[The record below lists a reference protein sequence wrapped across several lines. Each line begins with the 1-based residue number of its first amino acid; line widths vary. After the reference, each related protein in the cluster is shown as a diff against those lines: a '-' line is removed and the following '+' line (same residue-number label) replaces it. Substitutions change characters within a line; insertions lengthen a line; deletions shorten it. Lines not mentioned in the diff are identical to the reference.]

1 MVVEKRVDMDGS
13 FANALI
19 TNCLVTSML
28 EFDMTE

>member
-1 MVVEKRVDMDGS
+1 MVVEKRVDMDDS

-28 EFDMTE
+28 ACDMIE